1 MFFSIL
7 ETNFHICIDIGYTLW
22 YNLDI
27 VRKEVN
33 EMDKEQIKNLLEL
46 LEKALDDELVEK
58 LTIVI
63 KPKKK

>member
-1 MFFSIL
+1 
-7 ETNFHICIDIGYTLW
+7 
-22 YNLDI
+22 
-27 VRKEVN
+27 
-33 EMDKEQIKNLLEL
+33 MDKEQIKNLLEL